1 MVTSTFQYWYSITF
15 PWQKLKIH
23 DLATHHILQ
32 SKWSTTYKC
41 TPESVVISA
50 TRNNNVKKIKPV
62 IYLQTVFTLWFI
74 CVTFTELLSAVEKI
88 LLNKASTIWILARTT
103 RVRWY
108 QKVKPKPIW
117 LPGARDSAWQWYQL
131 DHMQIVCTL
140 LQTDN
145 HASTSSLSFYRPDA
159 LPDTQPTVS
168 KHWMCCKKPYVD
180 NNNNCSMALCPDK
193 PVPEKTFT
201 YSHLSWSST
210 IFYQL
215 PPSTMIHSIFP
226 VEFMCLTVFLHNLSP
241 SPLWSISWPG
251 NLHFI
256 YSIHFFTQSLS
267 FFCNTCPN
275 HRNLFCH
282 I

>member
-1 MVTSTFQYWYSITF
+1 MSPFNSYMVTSTFQYWYSITF

-168 KHWMCCKKPYVD
+168 KHWRHMAWKSVDLDGVWMKTTVVHFCWHICAPQIIDKKHQ
-180 NNNNCSMALCPDK
+180 
-193 PVPEKTFT
+193 E
-201 YSHLSWSST
+201 
-210 IFYQL
+210 
-215 PPSTMIHSIFP
+215 
-226 VEFMCLTVFLHNLSP
+226 
-241 SPLWSISWPG
+241 
-251 NLHFI
+251 
-256 YSIHFFTQSLS
+256 
-267 FFCNTCPN
+267 
-275 HRNLFCH
+275 
-282 I
+282 